1 MVAGINMWPFF
12 FAVNVVSSV
21 IPHDQPFSWE
31 FRNSSTRRKC
41 HIIRANQLMGYS
53 SPSPSSETDRWWQR
67 NWDAERGF
75 ACRFLSGETEA
86 RPKLTVV
93 KGRFRKPSVTWCF
106 QMYLFLW
113 VDFPACPPHSAH
125 PETVK
130 GDNLSSSRLGV
141 CVWGKLQTLQKC
153 FNLRE
158 TSSSF

>member
-12 FAVNVVSSV
+12 LLWMWCLQWFFMTSPFHESLGIHLPEGNV
-21 IPHDQPFSWE
+21 
-31 FRNSSTRRKC
+31 
-41 HIIRANQLMGYS
+41 RANQLMGYS
-53 SPSPSSETDRWWQR
+53 SPSPSSETDRWWQHQW
-67 NWDAERGF
+67 WDAERGF
-75 ACRFLSGETEA
+75 AFRFLSGETEA
-86 RPKLTVV
+86 KPRLTVV
-93 KGRFRKPSVTWCF
+93 KGRFRKLSVTWCF

-113 VDFPACPPHSAH
+113 VDFPACPPDSAH

-130 GDNLSSSRLGV
+130 GGNLSSSRLGV